1 MSDARKRARLVPL
14 QPAAGAQQAASAA
27 ESWRAGIR
35 RRKIFLCRCIETA
48 GTKGSDA
55 DREASSGTQRSYRV
69 ATLRSRRI
77 AQRNRDAQPGRRIQ
91 ASAQGKVG
99 RGMVAVK
106 WQVAL
111 WLAASAEDTHAH

>member
-1 MSDARKRARLVPL
+1 MSDARQRARLVPL
-14 QPAAGAQQAASAA
+14 QPAAGAQQAASAV
-27 ESWRAGIR
+27 EIR
-35 RRKIFLCRCIETA
+35 RARLRGRKIFLCRGVKASGAQGGGADCA
-48 GTKGSDA
+48 ASD
-55 DREASSGTQRSYRV
+55 GTQRSYRV

-77 AQRNRDAQPGRRIQ
+77 AQRNGYAQPRRGIQ
-91 ASAQGKVG
+91 TGPQGKVG

>member
-1 MSDARKRARLVPL
+1 MPDARQRARLVPL
-14 QPAAGAQQAASAA
+14 QPAAGTYSAASAV
-27 ESWRAGIR
+27 EIR
-35 RRKIFLCRCIETA
+35 RARLRGRKSFLCCGVEVA
-48 GTKGSDA
+48 GAK
-55 DREASSGTQRSYRV
+55 SSGADCAASDGAQRAPRI
-69 ATLRSRRI
+69 AAMRARRA

-111 WLAASAEDTHAH
+111 WLAASAEDT

>member
-1 MSDARKRARLVPL
+1 MSDARQRARLVPL
-14 QPAAGAQQAASAA
+14 QPAAGTYSAASAV
-27 ESWRAGIR
+27 EIRRARLR
-35 RRKIFLCRCIETA
+35 RRKIFLCRGVKA
-48 GTKGSDA
+48 SGAQGSGA
-55 DREASSGTQRSYRV
+55 DRAASDGAQRASRIAAMRARRV
-69 ATLRSRRI
+69 
-77 AQRNRDAQPGRRIQ
+77 AQRNRDAQPGQRIQ